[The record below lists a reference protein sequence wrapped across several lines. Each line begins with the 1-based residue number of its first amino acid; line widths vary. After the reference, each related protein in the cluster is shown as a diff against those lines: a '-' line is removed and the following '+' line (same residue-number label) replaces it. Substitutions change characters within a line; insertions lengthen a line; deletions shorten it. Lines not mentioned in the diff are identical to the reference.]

1 MSLELLKVDNLNPYL
16 DDLVELLCDAVDSGA
31 PIGFLPP
38 MSEPEAKAYWL
49 SVNDDLQENA
59 RQVLLV
65 REDDKVVGSVQIAMS
80 PKANALHRCDVE
92 KLMVHTQARENG
104 LGGTLMQG
112 VERVAAAMQRQ
123 LLILEVRSDDIAHDM
138 YVNMGYIPFGEVPG
152 YTRSA
157 NGMLHNSTFFYKEIE
172 TTHEVFS

>member
-1 MSLELLKVDNLNPYL
+1 MELLKVDNLNPYL
-16 DDLVELLCDAVDSGA
+16 DDLVALLIDAVDSGA

-38 MSEPEAKAYWL
+38 LSEPEAKAYWS
-49 SVNDDLQENA
+49 SVNDELQENS

-65 REDDKVVGSVQIAMS
+65 REEDKVVGSVQIAMS

-92 KLMVHTQARENG
+92 KLMVHTQVRENG
-104 LGGTLMQG
+104 LGSILMQG

-152 YTRSA
+152 YIRSA

-172 TTHEVFS
+172 TSHEVFS

>member
-1 MSLELLKVDNLNPYL
+1 MELLKVDNLNPYL

-38 MSEPEAKAYWL
+38 MSESEAKAYWL
-49 SVNDDLQENA
+49 FINDDLQANA

-92 KLMVHTQARENG
+92 KLMVHTQAREHG
-104 LGGTLMQG
+104 LGGKLMQG
-112 VERVAAAMQRQ
+112 VERVAASMQRQ

-157 NGMLHNSTFFYKEIE
+157 NGMLHNATFFYKEIE

>member
-1 MSLELLKVDNLNPYL
+1 MELLKVDSLLPYL
-16 DDLVELLCDAVDSGA
+16 DDLTDLLCDAVDSGA

-38 MSEPEAKAYWL
+38 MSETEAKSYWL
-49 SVNDDLQENA
+49 SVNDDLQINA

-65 REDDKVVGSVQIAMS
+65 RDEDTVVGSVQLAMS
-80 PKANALHRCDVE
+80 PKANALHRCDIE

-104 LGGTLMQG
+104 IGGMLMQG

-138 YVNMGYIPFGEVPG
+138 YVGMGYVPFGEVPN

-172 TTHEVFS
+172 PTHEVFN

>member
-1 MSLELLKVDNLNPYL
+1 MELLKVDNLNPYL
-16 DDLVELLCDAVDSGA
+16 DDLIELLCDAVDSGA

-38 MSEPEAKAYWL
+38 MSDAEAKSYWQ
-49 SVNDDLQENA
+49 SVNDDLQANA

-65 REDDKVVGSVQIAMS
+65 REDDKVVGSVQIGMS

-92 KLMVHTQARENG
+92 KLMVHTDVRENG
-104 LGGTLMQG
+104 LGSILMQG
-112 VERVAAAMQRQ
+112 VERVAAAMQRH

-138 YVNMGYIPFGEVPG
+138 YVNMGYIAFGEVPG

-157 NGMLHNSTFFYKEIE
+157 NGMLHNATFFYKEIE

>member
-1 MSLELLKVDNLNPYL
+1 MELLKVDSLLPYL
-16 DDLVELLCDAVDSGA
+16 DDLTDLLCDAVDSGA

-38 MSEPEAKAYWL
+38 MSETEAKSYWL
-49 SVNDDLQENA
+49 SVNDDLQINA

-65 REDDKVVGSVQIAMS
+65 RDEDTVVGSVQIGMS
-80 PKANALHRCDVE
+80 PKANALHRCDIE

-104 LGGTLMQG
+104 IGGMLMQG

-138 YVNMGYIPFGEVPG
+138 YVGMGYVPFGEVPN

-172 TTHEVFS
+172 PTHEVFN

>member
-1 MSLELLKVDNLNPYL
+1 MELLKVDDLNPYL
-16 DDLVELLCDAVDSGA
+16 TDLIELLTDAVDSGA

-38 MSEPEAKAYWL
+38 LSESEAKAYWL
-49 SVNDDLQENA
+49 SVNDELNMNA

-65 REDDKVVGSVQIAMS
+65 REDEKIVGSVQISMS

-92 KLMVHTQARENG
+92 KLMVHTQAREHG
-104 LGGTLMQG
+104 LGGILMQG

-123 LLILEVRSDDIAHDM
+123 LLVLEVKSDEVAFDM
-138 YVNMGYIPFGEVPG
+138 YVKLGYTPFGEVPN

-157 NGMLHNSTFFYKEIE
+157 NGTLHNSTFFYKEIE
-172 TTHEVFS
+172 PTHEVFS